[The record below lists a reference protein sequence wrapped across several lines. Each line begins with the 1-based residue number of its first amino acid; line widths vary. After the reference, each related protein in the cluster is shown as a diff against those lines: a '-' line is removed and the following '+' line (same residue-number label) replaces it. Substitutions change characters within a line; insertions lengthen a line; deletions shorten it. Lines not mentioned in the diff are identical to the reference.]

1 MPRKSGQ
8 IESVDERIG
17 IGHDRLVPTSIATYL
32 TVLGALLVAGVLLSR
47 ASARFGVP
55 ALLTF
60 LALGMLAGE
69 EGIGRFFFSNY
80 HLSFDISITALV
92 LILFDG
98 GFNTPAA
105 RIRSGLAPALTL
117 ATLGVVGSSALVGL
131 VVHLV
136 FPFNWAESLLVGSI
150 LSSTDAAA
158 VFSILGHAGLQLKKR
173 VGMTLEIES
182 GLNDPMAVLL
192 VSTLTESLVEGRPI
206 GLPAAGMM
214 IAISLVAGVGL
225 GALIGWIAGK
235 LLRIAKPPASALF
248 PVLTMA
254 ISFLSFGLATLLGG
268 SGFAAVYVS
277 ALILGNVDL
286 PYKSE
291 IRRVLDSLTWLSQ
304 LLMFSLLGL
313 LVTPSEAIR
322 MAMPGLAIAFFSA
335 LVARPVVALACLAPF
350 RLKLREI
357 AYIGLVGLRGATPI
371 ILAIYP
377 VVAHVRGGHEIFNV
391 VFFAV
396 VVNTLFPGAM
406 VGAVARKLGLSYDE
420 PAKPPAIL
428 EIISGRILTGGEFLS
443 FTIED
448 ASAVSDALIRDIPM
462 PAESSILFLIRG
474 DEVIASQNS
483 LTLKEGDHVYILC
496 KPADRSFV
504 QLIFGLP
511 ETE

>member
-1 MPRKSGQ
+1 
-8 IESVDERIG
+8 
-17 IGHDRLVPTSIATYL
+17 
-32 TVLGALLVAGVLLSR
+32 LVAGVLLSR

-60 LALGMLAGE
+60 LALGILAGE
-69 EGIGRFFFSNY
+69 EGIGRIFFNNY
-80 HLSFDISITALV
+80 HLSFDVSITALV

-98 GFNTPAA
+98 GFNTPAV
-105 RIRSGLAPALTL
+105 RIRSGLVPALTL

-131 VVHLV
+131 VVHLL
-136 FPFNWAESLLVGSI
+136 FPFNWVESLLVGSI

-158 VFSILGHAGLQLKKR
+158 VFSILGHAGLQLKRR

-192 VSTLTESLVEGRPI
+192 VSTLTQSLVEGQSI
-206 GLPAAGMM
+206 SLPAAAMT
-214 IAISLVAGVGL
+214 IATSLVAGVGL

-235 LLRIAKPPASALF
+235 LLRIARPPASALV

-254 ISFLSFGLATLLGG
+254 VAFLSFGVATLLGG

-277 ALILGNVDL
+277 ALILGNLDL
-286 PYKSE
+286 PYQGG

-304 LLMFSLLGL
+304 LLMFLLLGL

-335 LVARPVVALACLAPF
+335 LVARPIVALACLAPF

-377 VVAHVRGGHEIFNV
+377 VVAHMRGGNEIFNV

-406 VGAVARKLGLSYDE
+406 VGAVARKLALSYDE

-448 ASAVSDALIRDIPM
+448 ASAVLDALIGDIPM
-462 PAESSILFLIRG
+462 PTESSILFLIRG
-474 DEVIASQNS
+474 DEVIAAQDS
-483 LTLKEGDHVYILC
+483 LTLRAGDHVYILC